1 MGDDGSKIHHRFL
14 FQNEVIQST
23 YRQIGDANINILE
36 SAVDKF
42 SDFGSVVVVMPIDF
56 DSGAHMSI
64 FGSVSA
70 VCGDLELVNLSID
83 THRNKGVPQVVQT
96 DFGQWIQTV
105 IFPNLI
111 ASFDKLFEPIGDFA
125 WSW

>member
-56 DSGAHMSI
+56 KSGTHMPI
-64 FGSVSA
+64 IVCMAA
-70 VCGDLELVNLSID
+70 VCRYTKVVNIAVD
-83 THRNKGVPQVVQT
+83 TH
-96 DFGQWIQTV
+96 
-105 IFPNLI
+105 
-111 ASFDKLFEPIGDFA
+111 GDEGMA
-125 WSW
+125 